1 MGTTPATTTRNGS
14 RQQEPS
20 DATVVAVWPPKY
32 HHASP
37 TGNTPQ
43 VRYTRIQGLAFVV
56 SCVSLTGFFA
66 GFGPFGA
73 QEGVLLAL
81 YVEVFLLLWRW
92 ANELAHDECDLS
104 GWLHHGAFLLAIAL
118 IEFNTQWKLRYATLI
133 VVMQSLHYPMA
144 LWYLGARSH
153 CILQS
158 SSARSLCVK
167 LFRTSWWVC
176 VGVRAACMI
185 LSAHSAFVQGDV
197 TAAILLA
204 ALFFVFSWLDKT
216 WTYWFI
222 RRVGNVCDGPLGNV
236 FIVLSVTAG
245 ACLARRLLAI

>member
-118 IEFNTQWKLRYATLI
+118 IEFNTQVGCWSVLRHVLADASSITLKCAFLCLA
-133 VVMQSLHYPMA
+133 VETSVRH
-144 LWYLGARSH
+144 SH
-153 CILQS
+153 CGDAELALSNGSLVPGSAIALHSAVLFSKIPLCQGELAL
-158 SSARSLCVK
+158 SARIVSCPLQ
-167 LFRTSWWVC
+167 F
-176 VGVRAACMI
+176 AAHMHM
-185 LSAHSAFVQGDV
+185 SM
-197 TAAILLA
+197 
-204 ALFFVFSWLDKT
+204 
-216 WTYWFI
+216 
-222 RRVGNVCDGPLGNV
+222 
-236 FIVLSVTAG
+236 
-245 ACLARRLLAI
+245 